1 MHSGLFAAA
10 LVACG
15 LLVGSALPAQTR
27 APAGPPGRVAPPTAD
42 AIRNGEAIFRARC
55 AGCHG
60 LDARGLTGPDL
71 TGLWAAGLADE
82 QLFQIVRLGVPG
94 SEMPPFDSRSQVDE
108 IRETLAYLR
117 TLNLPEVGPQSTVGD
132 AVDGRRLFERL
143 CRSCHAVHGEG
154 GLLGPDLSRIG
165 SARPRGALIDKIR
178 TGGRMRDGYE
188 TVTLVTTAGER
199 IRGIRK
205 NEDDFSIQIM
215 DARERLRG
223 YLRRDLVELVY
234 EPRSLMPAY
243 GAAQVSERELDDL
256 LGYLGTLKV
265 RTESR

>member
-1 MHSGLFAAA
+1 MHGRRFAAA
-10 LVACG
+10 LVVCW
-15 LLVGSALPAQTR
+15 LLFGSAPPAQTR
-27 APAGPPGRVAPPTAD
+27 APAGTPGRVAPAAAD

-71 TGLWAAGLADE
+71 TGLWVAGLTDE
-82 QLFQIVRLGVPG
+82 QLFQTVRLGVPG

-117 TLNLPEVGPQSTVGD
+117 TLNLHEVGPQSTAGD
-132 AVDGRRLFERL
+132 AVAGERLFQRL

-165 SARPRGALIDKIR
+165 SARPRSALIDKIR

-188 TVTLVTTAGER
+188 TVTLVTVAGQR

-223 YLRRDLVELVY
+223 YLKRDLSELVD

-243 GAAQVSERELDDL
+243 GVAQVSEREIDDL
-256 LGYLGTLKV
+256 LGYLGTLRV